1 MTDQKLLEINSLT
14 KEYVRNTNKAGSA
27 LPFQAVSEVNLTVDR
42 GDFISII
49 GRSGSGKSTLL
60 NMTAG
65 LLRPSSGYINFEGV
79 DIAFFTD
86 AEASSW
92 RNTKIGYIPQGKSL
106 LSHLTVLENITL
118 PFYLSNLQKR
128 QDNNAEDITAK
139 ALSLMEETGI
149 THLAAS
155 YPKELS
161 GGEIKRVTIVRALIN
176 GPSLLIAD
184 EPTGDLD
191 TNTTADIMQL
201 FKRIA
206 RTGCAIIMV
215 THEQD
220 TVQYGNKV
228 YVMDAGNL
236 TLRL

>member
-1 MTDQKLLEINSLT
+1 MAEQKLLEINELT
-14 KEYVRNTNKAGSA
+14 KEYVRNTVTFSA
-27 LPFQAVSEVNLTVDR
+27 VKNVNLSVKR
-42 GDFISII
+42 GEFISII

-65 LLRPSSGYINFEGV
+65 LLRPSSGFINFEGV
-79 DIAFFTD
+79 DIAFFND
-86 AEASSW
+86 EEASHF
-92 RNTKIGYIPQGKSL
+92 RNTKIGFIPQGRSL

-118 PFYLSNLQKR
+118 PCYLAVQK
-128 QDNNAEDITAK
+128 NNAEDITAK
-139 ALSLMEETGI
+139 ALSFMEETGI

-155 YPKELS
+155 LPKELS
-161 GGEIKRVTIVRALIN
+161 GGEIKRVTIARALIN
-176 GPSLLIAD
+176 SPALLIAD

-191 TNTTADIMQL
+191 TATTADIMRL

-206 RTGCAIIMV
+206 EAGTAIIMV

-236 TLRL
+236 TLQG